1 MTDIKTGS
9 VDRYVSSLSLQLAP
23 DPDALLREASRV
35 LSDDGVAGFTIWG
48 SPDRTGLIVISTAA
62 NKELGF
68 EEHVVEHPNFAMGKD
83 VAALHQRFA
92 AAGFKQVRIWPFQCI
107 AELWSGEE
115 FANFHEELFL
125 AKDEELHAK
134 RFEIVKRMADE
145 WLAKGTPIGLETY
158 VILARK

>member
-35 LSDDGVAGFTIWG
+35 LTDDGVAGFTIWG
-48 SPDRTGLIVISTAA
+48 SPDRTGLIVISTAV

-68 EEHVVEHPNFAMGKD
+68 EEHVMEHPNFAMGKD

-92 AAGFKQVRIWPFQCI
+92 AARFKQVRI
-107 AELWSGEE
+107 
-115 FANFHEELFL
+115 
-125 AKDEELHAK
+125 
-134 RFEIVKRMADE
+134 
-145 WLAKGTPIGLETY
+145 
-158 VILARK
+158 